1 LATLENELKNEK
13 ENKNLKKRLTDAQ
26 KWIDNA
32 IRMRLQ
38 QMFDNMT
45 TEMWDEKE
53 MDDEKKKDD

>member
-1 LATLENELKNEK
+1 LATVENELKNEK
-13 ENKNLKKRLTDAQ
+13 EENKNLKRLTDAQ

-38 QMFDNMT
+38 QMFDDTT

-53 MDDEKKKDD
+53 MDDEKKDD